1 MRIEPTGPSDG
12 LRPFFGDER
21 PGTVQDM
28 VTSVQALYCRL
39 PKLLVVLCAA
49 LLAGCEVAGFVLF
62 FVGEVYTSIEDVK
75 ERWGPGVTAEQL
87 YHVKTVLLLC
97 DASLPDMKPSA
108 SLSQSGGSDA
118 SFCDRFSA
126 QLSRSR
132 FKVTDWETVAPPARG
147 PMGQARTETEERDA
161 LSAAKTLG
169 VDALMIT
176 IAREGE
182 SITEGFMGIGRTPML
197 SVNTV
202 SVRVVAAETGSPLL
216 ALEVGYKKAQSVP
229 DAAKALGLY
238 LTDKLSPPVEFSTP

>member
-1 MRIEPTGPSDG
+1 MNEGSLGGEI
-12 LRPFFGDER
+12 

-28 VTSVQALYCRL
+28 AASVQAVWCSLA
-39 PKLLVVLCAA
+39 KLLIVLCAA
-49 LLAGCEVAGFVLF
+49 LLAGCEVLGFALF
-62 FVGEVYTSIEDVK
+62 FVGEVYTSIETVK

-97 DASLPDMKPSA
+97 DASLPDLKPSA
-108 SLSQSGGSDA
+108 SLSQSGGSEA
-118 SFCDRFSA
+118 SFCDRLSA
-126 QLSRSR
+126 QLNRSR
-132 FKVTDWETVAPPARG
+132 FKVTDWDTVAQPAHG

-161 LSAAKTLG
+161 RSAAKTLG

-182 SITEGFMGIGRTPML
+182 SITEGFMGIGRTPIL
-197 SVNTV
+197 SVNTA

-238 LTDKLSPPVEFSTP
+238 LGDKLSPPVEFSVP